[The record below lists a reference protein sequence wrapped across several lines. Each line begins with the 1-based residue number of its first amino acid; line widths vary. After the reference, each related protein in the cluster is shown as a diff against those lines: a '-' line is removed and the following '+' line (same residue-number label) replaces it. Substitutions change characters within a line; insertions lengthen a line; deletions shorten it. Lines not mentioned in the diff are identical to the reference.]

1 MECLKSHTK
10 QVVVS
15 DCEECFTKRNA
26 TELCFK
32 RGFVWGRPD
41 ESEPEWVLSE
51 AEGRLSKEDVSIYFD
66 PTWEG
71 NAHLLPA
78 QTFTQKTIGV
88 KQSIPPKIRW
98 AVWERDNFTCQVCGA
113 RKYLSI
119 DHIHPESKGGSLELS
134 NLQTL
139 CCKCNSEKGCRVV

>member
-1 MECLKSHTK
+1 MKCLKDNSK

-15 DCEECFTKRNA
+15 DCEECFLKRNA

-32 RGFVWGRPD
+32 RVFVWGRPD
-41 ESEPEWVLSE
+41 ESEPLWALSE
-51 AEGRLSKEDVSIYFD
+51 AEGKLSKEDVSMYFD
-66 PTWEG
+66 PMWEG
-71 NAHLLPA
+71 NTHLLFT
-78 QTFTQKTIGV
+78 QTFVQKPVGA
-88 KQSIPPKIRW
+88 KQSIPPEIRW
-98 AVWERDNFTCQVCGA
+98 AVWERDNFTCQVCGT

-139 CCKCNSEKGCRVV
+139 CCKCNSKKGCRVV